1 MRKWERVG
9 EWCMRSGPWRIAKA
23 IVQCKPSYIL
33 THDGKTRRW
42 CGVTT
47 HKTLGVFGTAQE
59 AMEAAK

>member
-1 MRKWERVG
+1 MRDWQRVG
-9 EWCMRSGPWRIAKA
+9 MYCLRSGPWRIAKA
-23 IVQCKPSYIL
+23 ICPDGPRYVL
-33 THDGKTRRW
+33 THDNKTRRW

>member
-1 MRKWERVG
+1 
-9 EWCMRSGPWRIAKA
+9 MRSGPWRIAKV
-23 IVQCKPSYIL
+23 IVQGKPSYLL
-33 THDGKTRRW
+33 THDSKTRRW